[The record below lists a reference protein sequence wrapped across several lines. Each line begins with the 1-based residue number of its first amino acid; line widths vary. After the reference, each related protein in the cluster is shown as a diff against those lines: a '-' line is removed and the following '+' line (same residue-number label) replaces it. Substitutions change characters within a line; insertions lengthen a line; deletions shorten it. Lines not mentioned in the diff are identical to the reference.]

1 MTTKSGRPDANDAVF
16 ETIQRAVDA
25 GEEIGVQV
33 AAYLDGELVVD
44 TWAGL
49 ANPDDGQRVNGET
62 LFNIFSVSKAIV
74 ATAVHIQAERGLLE
88 YDAPIARYW
97 PEFGGNGKAEISVR
111 HVLTHRAGIPQMP
124 LGMTVERICDWN
136 WMTSSI
142 SELSPLTPPG
152 THTHYLAMT
161 FGWVLGETVRRTD
174 PLHRSFGRFVKEEIS
189 DPLGIADLWFGVPDQ
204 AVPRVAKL
212 FNASPPHASPPDLFL
227 AAIPPQV
234 ALVPE
239 VFGDR
244 RVQQAELPAVGGIC
258 NARSCARFWGMLAQG
273 GTLGGVRLL
282 SAERVRAFKE
292 PRPHPAEP
300 DPVMFGMP
308 LPLSAYGY
316 WLGIDRPPV
325 CAVANDTAICS
336 PGAGNSIGWADMD
349 RKLAVSICHN
359 RMSPSKKRPEDV
371 MARIADSVRSILAV
385 V

>member
-16 ETIQRAVDA
+16 ETIQRAIDA

-124 LGMTVERICDWN
+124 LGTTVERICDWN

-174 PLHRSFGRFVKEEIS
+174 PLHRSFGRFVKAGS
-189 DPLGIADLWFGVPDQ
+189 RHPMRIADLSLGGSVE

-239 VFGDR
+239 VFSDR
-244 RVQQAELPAVGGIC
+244 RVHQAELPAVGGIC
-258 NARSCARFWGMLAQG
+258 NARSSARFWAMLAQG

-316 WLGIDRPPV
+316 WLGIDWPPV
-325 CAVANDTAICS
+325 CAGSNDTEICI
-336 PGAGNSIGWADMD
+336 PD
-349 RKLAVSICHN
+349 
-359 RMSPSKKRPEDV
+359 
-371 MARIADSVRSILAV
+371 ARH
-385 V
+385 